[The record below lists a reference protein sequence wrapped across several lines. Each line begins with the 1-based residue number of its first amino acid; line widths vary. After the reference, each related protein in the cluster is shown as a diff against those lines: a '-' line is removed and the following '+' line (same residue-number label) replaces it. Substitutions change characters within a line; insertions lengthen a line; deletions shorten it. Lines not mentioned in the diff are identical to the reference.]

1 MPIKIF
7 CKLGSRTPSV
17 RCLRVMRV
25 GLIHAAAEDKIIV
38 MVEKFVR
45 AGELHLRPELL
56 RVRGRIGGRPV
67 RKGVAEKGNGLTRR
81 VYELV
86 SGAGRGTG
94 GIRARRQTRGA
105 RSACAPVRVRYIA
118 AILDAG
124 VVAVDVELI
133 ELAEIE
139 SCSRATI
146 WARGRSGQ

>member
-1 MPIKIF
+1 MDPDRLVADIPCGIQLYQRAWNANKNI
-7 CKLGSRTPSV
+7 LEVGVENAQR

-38 MVEKFVR
+38 MVENFVR

-105 RSACAPVRVRYIA
+105 GVPVLPSGFVISPQSWM
-118 AILDAG
+118 
-124 VVAVDVELI
+124 
-133 ELAEIE
+133 LA
-139 SCSRATI
+139 SLPST
-146 WARGRSGQ
+146 WN